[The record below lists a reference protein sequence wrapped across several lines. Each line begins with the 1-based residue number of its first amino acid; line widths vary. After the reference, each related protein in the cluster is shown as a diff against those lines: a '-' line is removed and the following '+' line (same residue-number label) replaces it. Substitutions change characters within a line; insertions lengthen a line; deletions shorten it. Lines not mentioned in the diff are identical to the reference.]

1 MHINLK
7 LDVDIPNNNVTVN
20 NNLNYELDHV
30 LLKGNIIYDSIRSN
44 SDIVK
49 EAEKLKEYAKNDV
62 NLYLDGKPKPD
73 HKFTC
78 KGQVNIVL
86 DVDFN
91 NDLIRVSGDSQ
102 GMYPTED
109 EMWSDHSF
117 ADYNPIILDS
127 IKNNLLD
134 SVEKA
139 LFKVTAPEYYELIF
153 HEEYVTEPEP
163 KLQLDMSKFLEQ
175 NDL

>member
-1 MHINLK
+1 MATHS
-7 LDVDIPNNNVTVN
+7 VN

-102 GMYPTED
+102 G
-109 EMWSDHSF
+109 
-117 ADYNPIILDS
+117 
-127 IKNNLLD
+127 
-134 SVEKA
+134 
-139 LFKVTAPEYYELIF
+139 
-153 HEEYVTEPEP
+153 
-163 KLQLDMSKFLEQ
+163 
-175 NDL
+175 